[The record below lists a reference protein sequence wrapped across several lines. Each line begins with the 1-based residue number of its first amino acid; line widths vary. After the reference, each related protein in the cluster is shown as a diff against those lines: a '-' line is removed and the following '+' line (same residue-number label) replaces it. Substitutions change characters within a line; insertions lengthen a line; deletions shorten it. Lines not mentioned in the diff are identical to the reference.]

1 MFKSPLHHLSV
12 MALVEG
18 SSLIA
23 LVLLAVPLKY
33 AADWPAGVKIIGPIH
48 GALFIWATIALVV
61 TLSRGQLSPLRS
73 LGVFLAS
80 LIPFGGLWSHRMMRR
95 QLGKAPA
102 AAV

>member
-33 AADWPAGVKIIGPIH
+33 AADWPTGVKIIGPPKFDVSWRRFRSEVQSWQDLRCVFSSY
-48 GALFIWATIALVV
+48 AVV
-61 TLSRGQLSPLRS
+61 TRH
-73 LGVFLAS
+73 FLE
-80 LIPFGGLWSHRMMRR
+80 H
-95 QLGKAPA
+95 
-102 AAV
+102 

>member
-33 AADWPAGVKIIGPIH
+33 AADWPLGVKIIGPIH
-48 GALFIWATIALVV
+48 GALFIWATIALVM
-61 TLSRGQLSPLRS
+61 TLTRGQLSLLRG
-73 LGVFLAS
+73 LGVLFAS
-80 LIPFGGLWSHRMMRR
+80 LIPFGGLWSHRMLRR
-95 QLGKAPA
+95 QLDTL
-102 AAV
+102 AVAVD